1 MILFT
6 GPLYSG
12 KRDAAKA
19 WAEAN
24 GKPWADLRVCET
36 PTEGLPNTPEDL
48 AAAASNLASAYDI
61 ILYTEVGSG
70 LVPVDETER
79 LYREVSGRLSI
90 LLAEQADEVYRV
102 VAGLAKRLK

>member
-1 MILFT
+1 MVLFT

-12 KRDAAKA
+12 RQDAAKA

-24 GKPWADLRVCET
+24 GTSWADLRVCED
-36 PTEGLPNTPEDL
+36 PTEVLKNTQDL
-48 AAAASNLASAYDI
+48 AAAAIELATAYDI

-70 LVPVDETER
+70 LVPVDETDR
-79 LYREVSGRLSI
+79 LHRETSGRLSI